1 MVASFLYLRSPLC
14 HSMKERKEKKTFP
27 ACDDAFQHFSALIT
41 VFTQL
46 SHPSLPNLICFPGQ
60 SLFRPCTRIKLLFL
74 SAVARSCARQ
84 QHSERELCESGL
96 CVLARLRKSI
106 TITSVSGRR
115 LLEMCS
121 HADVQ
126 QQSPSFNRVTN
137 WIIGTYA
144 VFSSLSAFT

>member
-1 MVASFLYLRSPLC
+1 
-14 HSMKERKEKKTFP
+14 MKERKERKTFP

-106 TITSVSGRR
+106 TITRVSGRR
-115 LLEMCS
+115 LSEIVRMRMSSNSRRLLIEL
-121 HADVQ
+121 Q
-126 QQSPSFNRVTN
+126 
-137 WIIGTYA
+137 IG
-144 VFSSLSAFT
+144 SSALMLFFPLFRHLHNFGYRKIFFHR